1 MEKVFFTTAIP
12 VGGRSG
18 MIVYSLLMFHLC
30 IAVFCK
36 YFSIL
41 IFVSFY
47 KDGNAGLQKSS
58 KKRTPCVYVMSQ
70 LFVLPQGTLCS
81 RLALVSPS
89 SSLSR
94 RKHAS
99 VSVPA
104 EIRLKKGT
112 PVRALPPHNRSLET
126 FLHHLQLL
134 QLHMLFQSVV
144 PPK

>member
-18 MIVYSLLMFHLC
+18 MTKCASNVDDSLVQCNVLQALC
-30 IAVFCK
+30 HTLFIP
-36 YFSIL
+36 
-41 IFVSFY
+41 SFY
-47 KDGNAGLQKSS
+47 DDGNAYLQKNC
-58 KKRTPCVYVMSQ
+58 RHPVCVMSQ

-94 RKHAS
+94 RRHAS
-99 VSVPA
+99 VNVPA
-104 EIRLKKGT
+104 EIQLKKGA
-112 PVRALPPHNRSLET
+112 PVRALPPHSRSLKT

-134 QLHMLFQSVV
+134 QLHTLFQSAV
-144 PPK
+144 PPR